1 MSMKE
6 LGLAS
11 PSQGYLKGSKIVA
24 RHVSHCRCFAQK
36 LRLSETSETPY
47 DSVPPVLRLHPREC
61 PMEGPQCP
69 LIVNPTH
76 VNGQNAVDSLHHIMA
91 VAQPALD

>member
-1 MSMKE
+1 
-6 LGLAS
+6 
-11 PSQGYLKGSKIVA
+11 
-24 RHVSHCRCFAQK
+24 
-36 LRLSETSETPY
+36 
-47 DSVPPVLRLHPREC
+47 
-61 PMEGPQCP
+61 MEGPQCP